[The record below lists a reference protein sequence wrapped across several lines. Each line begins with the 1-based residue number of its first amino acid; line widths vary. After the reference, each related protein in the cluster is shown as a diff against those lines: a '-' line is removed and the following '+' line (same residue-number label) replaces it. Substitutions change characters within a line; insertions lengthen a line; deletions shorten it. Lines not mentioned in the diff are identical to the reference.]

1 MRKQW
6 TVEVK
11 ESMHSWPNEAIM
23 NQWIKEWVNSWVN
36 ESVIRWI
43 NETMNQWMNESMN
56 ESTNKRTEIIDDSMI
71 QRMNHWTG
79 DLVSRCISE
88 SNQWTNDSANQ
99 WIVSRWISESVMK
112 LLFWATSS
120 LSDRFAEVPL
130 LSATSA
136 ASYLGYFFSDPAL
149 GCLSYLFCRQPN
161 SSLHAAVKVHFATAT
176 FSCNSA
182 EHKNGWC
189 SETTFRAA
197 VTMPLETPSCN
208 PE

>member
-11 ESMHSWPNEAIM
+11 ESMHNWPNEAIM

-43 NETMNQWMNESMN
+43 NETMNQWMSESMN

-99 WIVSRWISESVMK
+99 WIVSRWISDETSFLSYVFTERP
-112 LLFWATSS
+112 LCWSTSS
-120 LSDRFAEVPL
+120 LSYFSSFLSRLLLLWPCSRLPQLPL
-130 LSATSA
+130 LSATQ
-136 ASYLGYFFSDPAL
+136 FFS
-149 GCLSYLFCRQPN
+149 SR
-161 SSLHAAVKVHFATAT
+161 
-176 FSCNSA
+176 SC
-182 EHKNGWC
+182 
-189 SETTFRAA
+189 
-197 VTMPLETPSCN
+197 
-208 PE
+208 

>member
-11 ESMHSWPNEAIM
+11 ESMHNWPNEAIM

-99 WIVSRWISESVMK
+99 WIVSRWINESVMK

-130 LSATSA
+130 LSATSPL
-136 ASYLGYFFSDPAL
+136 SSLFLGYFFLNCLPAS
-149 GCLSYLFCRQPN
+149 LSVASATN
-161 SSLHAAVKVHFATAT
+161 SSL
-176 FSCNSA
+176 
-182 EHKNGWC
+182 
-189 SETTFRAA
+189 RAA
-197 VTMPLETPSCN
+197 FTMRLEASSCN
-208 PE
+208 PAFQERRSIADCFAARSCANAFVAPSCKPA